1 MDWATG
7 TWLML
12 GFGLGLV
19 HAFDA
24 DHVMTLSVFASDR
37 AFTPDAAG
45 ASPPDAAGAVPPVA
59 GGTAGAAR
67 TPDTLGGGRRG
78 GPNRGAVLGLR
89 WSLGHGLVLVAVGA
103 ALLFLGTAL
112 PEAWVLWA
120 ERAVAVVMIGLGLS
134 AFRDLA
140 RQRGHLHFHAHD
152 DLAPHAHW
160 HSHGGD
166 APPQHRHEHGPLLIG
181 GLHGLAGS
189 AGVLAV
195 LPAATRSPGLGLA
208 YLVLFAVGVSL
219 AMATVSGLL
228 GALAERLVRAESTR
242 AVPGSLAEGGARAS
256 AAGGRHW
263 PLATLRAS
271 CATGSI
277 GLGLWMLALM

>member
-19 HAFDA
+19 HALDA
-24 DHVMTLSVFASDR
+24 DHVMTLSVYAS
-37 AFTPDAAG
+37 
-45 ASPPDAAGAVPPVA
+45 
-59 GGTAGAAR
+59 R
-67 TPDTLGGGRRG
+67 TPDTADPPSDVPDAARTARALDGARRNAGHDAGRWAGPSRG
-78 GPNRGAVLGLR
+78 VALGLR

-103 ALLFLGTAL
+103 GLLFLGMAL
-112 PEAWVLWA
+112 PDAWVLWA

-160 HSHGGD
+160 HSHAGD
-166 APPQHRHEHGPLLIG
+166 APPQHGHEHGPLLIG

-208 YLVLFAVGVSL
+208 YLILFALGVSL
-219 AMATVSGLL
+219 AMACVSGLL
-228 GALAERLVRAESTR
+228 GAFAERLVRSQSESARPEPEGHAHPVDSGT
-242 AVPGSLAEGGARAS
+242 AVPALGRA
-256 AAGGRHW
+256 HL

-277 GLGLWMLALM
+277 GLGFWMLALL